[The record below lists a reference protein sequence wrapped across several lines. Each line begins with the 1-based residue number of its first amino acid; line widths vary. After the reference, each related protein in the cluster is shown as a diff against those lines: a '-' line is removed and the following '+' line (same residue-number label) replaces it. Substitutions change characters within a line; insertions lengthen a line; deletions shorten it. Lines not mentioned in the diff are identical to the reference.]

1 MTSPLAVA
9 IIGGGPVGLAAAA
22 HLSERN
28 IPFLLFEAGSEV
40 GASIS
45 EWAHVQFFSP
55 WRYSIDPAAERLLLA
70 SGWNPPDP
78 SIHPTGGEI
87 VAGYLQP
94 LANLPAIRA
103 GIRLQHRV
111 VGVGRLGVDKLQN
124 SDRDER
130 PFVVTVDGPNG
141 RTRHFARAVID
152 ATGTWQ
158 VPNPLGA
165 DGFAAL
171 GEEQL
176 QNRIYYGIPDVL
188 GAVRDRYANR
198 RVAVVGSG
206 HSAQNAV
213 RDLSM
218 LKVSEPATTVTWV
231 LRRPAPGQM
240 FGGGSADQ
248 LPERGKLGSDSR
260 LLVDSGHVE
269 LVTGFR
275 MDAIEA
281 VDGAGVML
289 RSVDG
294 SLAGPF
300 DEVVAA
306 TGFRPELSFLRELRL
321 DLDPVIESTRTLAP
335 LIDPNFHSCG
345 SVPPHGEAELRHP
358 ETNVYLV
365 GMKSYG
371 RAPSFLLATGYEQV
385 RSVVAFL
392 DGDLEA
398 ARRVELILPETGV
411 CSTAPSLT
419 GEIQSACCGSPVSI
433 EDHAPL
439 SAAQLT
445 IADDSPASACC
456 GATPFSEE
464 PQAEPATTSSCCG

>member
-1 MTSPLAVA
+1 VTSPLPVA

-22 HLSERN
+22 HLSERH
-28 IPFLLFEAGSEV
+28 IPFHLFEAGPEV

-55 WRYSIDPAAERLLLA
+55 WRYSIDPVAERMLSA

-78 SIHPTGGEI
+78 ETHPTGGQI
-87 VAGYLQP
+87 VAEYLQP
-94 LANLPAIRA
+94 LADLPAIRE

-111 VGVGRLGVDKLQN
+111 VSVGRYGADKMQN
-124 SDRDER
+124 RDRDER
-130 PFVVTVDGPNG
+130 PFVVTVEGPNG
-141 RTRHFARAVID
+141 RTRHIVRAVID

-158 VPNPLGA
+158 APNPLGA
-165 DGFAAL
+165 DGFPAL
-171 GEEQL
+171 DEERFQH
-176 QNRIYYGIPDVL
+176 RVHYGIPDVL
-188 GAVRDRYANR
+188 GAARSRYANR

-213 RDLSM
+213 RDLAM
-218 LKVSEPATTVTWV
+218 LKVSEPETTVTWV

-240 FGGGSADQ
+240 FGGGSSDQ
-248 LPERGKLGSDSR
+248 LPERGRLGTDSR
-260 LLVDSGHVE
+260 LLVDGGHVE
-269 LVTGFR
+269 MVAGFR
-275 MDAIEA
+275 VDALEA
-281 VDGAGVML
+281 GEGDGIVL

-300 DEVVAA
+300 DEIVAA
-306 TGFRPELSFLRELRL
+306 TGFRPDLSFLRELRL

-345 SVPPHGEAELRHP
+345 TVPPHGEAELRHP

-392 DGDLEA
+392 DGDIEA

-411 CSTAPSLT
+411 CSTAASSAD
-419 GEIQSACCGSPVSI
+419 GGDSACCGPLI
-433 EDHAPL
+433 EDRAPL
-439 SAAQLT
+439 AAAPLT
-445 IADDSPASACC
+445 ITDVSASSACC
-456 GATPFSEE
+456 GASPAVEA
-464 PQAEPATTSSCCG
+464 PQAPPVTASTCCG